1 MQVCKAL
8 VVPLH
13 RIKFHDEFHIKTNFF
28 DHRLLGT
35 SEKGLVLSFETFSI
49 ANSEKKNQAR
59 SQF

>member
-8 VVPLH
+8 VIPLH

-35 SEKGLVLSFETFSI
+35 SEKGLVLSLETFSI